1 MGKLYI
7 KKKDLGKKIY
17 KIEFSELVKE
27 YFTVVADS
35 KEEAEQKMW
44 DIRSGFKDMDYDTAD
59 DHIVYDGYKD
69 YLDDINTTKVDTI
82 EEADFDTEEPDDW
95 IYEGSY

>member
-1 MGKLYI
+1 MSKLYI
-7 KKKDLGKKIY
+7 KKKDLGKNIY
-17 KIEFSELVKE
+17 KIEFSEHVKE

-35 KEEAEQKMW
+35 EEEAEQKMW
-44 DIRSGFKDMDYDTAD
+44 DIRSGFKNMDHYTAE

-82 EEADFDTEEPDDW
+82 EEADFDTQEPDDW

>member
-1 MGKLYI
+1 MSKLYI

-35 KEEAEQKMW
+35 EEEAEQKLW
-44 DIRSGFKDMDYDTAD
+44 DSRSGVKNLDSDTAD
-59 DHIVYDGYKD
+59 DHIGYDGNKD

-95 IYEGSY
+95 IYKEGF

>member
-1 MGKLYI
+1 MSKLYI

-44 DIRSGFKDMDYDTAD
+44 DIRSGFKNMDYAGD
-59 DHIVYDGYKD
+59 DHVVYDGYKD

-95 IYEGSY
+95 IYKEGF

>member
-1 MGKLYI
+1 MSKLYI

-44 DIRSGFKDMDYDTAD
+44 DIRSGFKNMDYDTAD

-69 YLDDINTTKVDTI
+69 YLDDINNLTNIYFEIYNYIKLILINLTKI
-82 EEADFDTEEPDDW
+82 
-95 IYEGSY
+95 IQ